1 MNRPVLAALAV
12 CLLLALAAPASALPI
27 EIGGVPMP
35 NEMYNG
41 DFEIGVVGQPPPGWE
56 VPKDSLSGLWVAVI
70 HGEGEV
76 HTPEYN
82 QMAGCNV
89 YLPEGEWGDQIRQVI
104 DESDFMGW
112 DPSGPMKIID
122 LTVDIHGDP
131 DYPQGDPR
139 GAIRF
144 RLDMWNE
151 KWNYVDDP
159 ALLPPPTD
167 YTDWVEYYD
176 IPNDWVTVN
185 PFNRILLDYQPRWVS
200 VEIEFMQPD
209 GVNMFVDNV
218 YLTGQCLPEPATLS
232 LLGLGLLAIARRR
245 RRH

>member
-1 MNRPVLAALAV
+1 MNRPVLAALTV

-35 NEMYNG
+35 NELYNG
-41 DFEIGVVGQPPPGWE
+41 DFEIGGIGQPPPGWE
-56 VPKDSLSGLWVAVI
+56 VPFDSVAGDWVVVI
-70 HGEGEV
+70 HGEEANPMPG
-76 HTPEYN
+76 
-82 QMAGCNV
+82 QSIGCNV
-89 YLPEGEWGDQIRQVI
+89 FLPEGKFGNRIRQVV

-112 DPSGPMKIID
+112 DPNGPMKIID
-122 LTVDIHGDP
+122 LTVDVHGDP
-131 DYPQGDPR
+131 GGDPR
-139 GAIRF
+139 AAIRF

-151 KWNYVDDP
+151 KWNFVDDP
-159 ALLPPPTD
+159 TLLPPPTD

-176 IPNDWVTVN
+176 LPNEWVTLN

-209 GVNMFVDNV
+209 GTLVYVDNV